1 VVPLTE
7 ARWLTNRV
15 SQRRE
20 VVSLAGERQWPGVA
34 ALVVMPEPTVKERF
48 EQALARPDTG
58 SALYDLAKNLR
69 SEGMSQLGPGV
80 LVCKSS
86 QRSL

>member
-1 VVPLTE
+1 M
-7 ARWLTNRV
+7 R
-15 SQRRE
+15 
-20 VVSLAGERQWPGVA
+20 G
-34 ALVVMPEPTVKERF
+34 VMPEPTAKERF

-80 LVCKSS
+80 LVCKSP